1 MMKTM
6 TAILA
11 VLMFLCS
18 TACAVSAPDGF
29 YPRTAIVT
37 DINYLTDTVV
47 CTDCAGVVWMFADV
61 EDWNIGDIV
70 SMLMFDNDTPD
81 SIYDDE
87 IVMAYYGGWVD

>member
-1 MMKTM
+1 MMKAM

-11 VLMFLCS
+11 VLMLLCF

-29 YPRTAIVT
+29 YPRTATVIEF
-37 DINYLTDTVV
+37 NYATDTVI
-47 CTDCAGVVWMFADV
+47 CRDCADVVWMFEGI
-61 EDWNIGDIV
+61 EDWAIGDLV
-70 SMLMFDNDTPD
+70 SMLMYDNDTPE